1 MKKEYINPELCV
13 IEVET
18 QGMLAASQ
26 VTSLA
31 PGNSADLD
39 FEDDTDVDLSVDH
52 GVVGPPTHSA
62 CRG

>member
-26 VTSLA
+26 VNSLA

-39 FEDDTDVDLSVDH
+39 FEDDGFDDIVDDL
-52 GVVGPPTHSA
+52 
-62 CRG
+62 